1 MDYDIKN
8 YSIQEIKDL
17 FAIEEGDDIIEKI
30 RWKIKEINDSKTTI
44 EFYEKAK
51 LLYFM
56 KNAIKKIEET
66 TAENIDQSELVI
78 NYNDNDKI
86 DFKSSLINTENNK
99 YYTRD
104 IIQKVIV
111 IDSKFRDFYDTTT
124 SSDFNISL
132 TTNSINNVIQI
143 QLGDIEFPNTWYPF
157 SNEMGN
163 LSFRIKHS
171 EDTNWKTISI
181 VEGVYSYAS
190 LLNNI
195 NQSLIEIGLTTTIFT
210 INLERDTETGGN
222 NGQATINITRGE
234 DSDTDNVDVDFFNN
248 ADGQTVNV
256 LDAQKT
262 LGWAL
267 GFRYTKSVYTGQRT
281 YTGEAVID
289 TVILRYFYIMLDD
302 GITSTATSNILPL
315 SNNMNIINTTSILA
329 RVSVKGSLLSNVNS
343 QGVSL
348 YSDIRKY
355 PSKVNLSK
363 FNIKILNEYGIVVN
377 LHKADVSFTLKVNV
391 IMSS

>member
-44 EFYEKAK
+44 EFNEKAK

-66 TAENIDQSELVI
+66 KDDTINQSELVI

-99 YYTRD
+99 YYSRD

-171 EDTNWKTISI
+171 EDTNWKTVSI

-190 LLNNI
+190 LLNHI
-195 NQSLIEIGLTTTIFT
+195 NQSVTELGLTTTIFT
-210 INLERDTETGGN
+210 INLDRDTETGSN
-222 NGQATINITRGE
+222 NGQATINITRGDE
-234 DSDTDNVDVDFFNN
+234 TDTGTVDLDFFNN
-248 ADGQTVNV
+248 ADGQPVNV

-267 GFRYTKSVYTGQRT
+267 GFRYTRSAYIGQRT

>member
-1 MDYDIKN
+1 MDYDINN
-8 YSIQEIKDL
+8 YSIDELKEL
-17 FAIEEGDDIIEKI
+17 FAIEKGDNIIEKI
-30 RWKIKEINDSKTTI
+30 KGKIKEIDNSTPTI
-44 EFYEKAK
+44 EFNEKSR

-56 KNAIKKIEET
+56 KNAISKLQENKVET
-66 TAENIDQSELVI
+66 NNQSELII

-99 YYTRD
+99 YYSRD

-111 IDSKFRDFYDTTT
+111 IDSKFRDFYEITS

-132 TTNSINNVIQI
+132 NNNSLNNVIQL

-171 EDTNWKTISI
+171 EDTIWKVITI

-195 NQSLIEIGLTTTIFT
+195 NRSIYEAGLTTTFVT

-222 NGQATINITRGE
+222 NGQATINISRG
-234 DSDTDNVDVDFFNN
+234 SDNGTVDVDFFNN
-248 ADGQTVNV
+248 SEGQNINV

-267 GFRYTKSVYTGQRT
+267 GFRYIKSIYTGQNE

-289 TVILRYFYIMLDD
+289 TVVLRYFYIMLDD
-302 GITSTATSNILPL
+302 GITSTAASNILPL

-329 RVSVKGSLLSNVNS
+329 RVSVKGSLFSSINTQGLSM
-343 QGVSL
+343 

-377 LHKADVSFTLKVNV
+377 LHKADISFTLKVDV
-391 IMSS
+391 VMSS

>member
-8 YSIQEIKDL
+8 YSILELKDL
-17 FAIEEGDDIIEKI
+17 FTIEEGDDVIEKMKE
-30 RWKIKEINDSKTTI
+30 KIKEIKDTRTTV
-44 EFYEKAK
+44 EFYEKSK
-51 LLYFM
+51 LLDFM
-56 KNAIKKIEET
+56 KDALKKIEENT
-66 TAENIDQSELVI
+66 KDTISSSELVI
-78 NYNDNDKI
+78 NFNDNDKI

-99 YYTRD
+99 YYKRD
-104 IIQKVIV
+104 VIEKVIV
-111 IDSKFRDFYDTTT
+111 IDSKFRDFYDSTT

-132 TTNSINNVIQI
+132 ASNSINNVIQV

-163 LSFRIKHS
+163 LSFRIKHG

-195 NQSLIEIGLTTTIFT
+195 NQSLFESGLTNTIFT

-222 NGQATINITRGE
+222 NGQATINITRGDE
-234 DSDTDNVDVDFFNN
+234 NDTETVDIDFFNN
-248 ADGQTVNV
+248 VDGPSNV

-267 GFRYTKSVYTGQRT
+267 GFRYTKSIYTGLRQ

-348 YSDIRKY
+348 YSDVRKY

-363 FNIKILNEYGIVVN
+363 FNIKILNEYGIIVN
-377 LHKADVSFTLKVNV
+377 LHNADVSFTLKVSV